1 MRYAAGAAASM
12 AWGRAGW
19 LAQVAVLSLLV
30 QPATLNADPWAEA
43 MPLARAS
50 LLLDVA
56 REGSRIIVVG
66 ERGQILLSSDR
77 AASWQQ
83 AEVPTRTTLT
93 AVRMVGGSRAW
104 AVGHDGLILHSDDG
118 GLTWSAQ
125 RTSAEPDRPLLD
137 LWFADASHG
146 VAVGAYMLLL
156 STEDGG
162 RTWRARI
169 DDPDGPHANAI
180 AEAPDGSLYVV
191 GEFGQILR
199 SDDRGRSWHR
209 LKSPYEGSL
218 FEVLTPDDG
227 AILVFGLRGHLFR
240 SEDRGASWRQIATG
254 TSATL
259 LGGLVRADGRIVVAG
274 SDGALLVSAD
284 GGHTFRLQH
293 RPDRQA
299 IVALIEL
306 DPNEVLA
313 VGEGGLTRIPDSSL
327 KEASGLTIGA
337 R

>member
-1 MRYAAGAAASM
+1 MALAG
-12 AWGRAGW
+12 AGW
-19 LAQVAVLSLLV
+19 LAQAAVLTLLA
-30 QPATLNADPWAEA
+30 QPAAPNAEPWAEA
-43 MPLARAS
+43 MPLGSSS

-56 REGSRIIVVG
+56 RDGSRIIVVG

-77 AASWQQ
+77 ATSWRQ
-83 AEVPTRTTLT
+83 AEVPTRSTLT
-93 AVRMVGGSRAW
+93 AVRMAGSGHAW
-104 AVGHDGLILHSDDG
+104 AVGHDGLILRSDDG
-118 GLTWSAQ
+118 GLTWSTQ

-137 LWFADASHG
+137 LWFADERHG
-146 VAVGAYMLLL
+146 IAIGAYMLLL

-162 RTWRARI
+162 RTWHARV

-180 AEAPDGSLYVV
+180 AQAPDRSLYVV

-199 SDDRGRSWHR
+199 SDDRGRSWHQ

-218 FEVLTPDDG
+218 FGVLTPDDG
-227 AILVFGLRGHLFR
+227 AIVAFGLRGHLFR
-240 SEDRGASWRQIATG
+240 SEDRGASWRQVPTG

-274 SDGALLVSAD
+274 SEGALLVSDD
-284 GGHTFRLQH
+284 GGHTFRLRH

-299 IVALIEL
+299 IAALVEL
-306 DPNEVLA
+306 GPNELLA
-313 VGEGGLTRIPDSSL
+313 VGEGGLTRILDDSVG
-327 KEASGLTIGA
+327 EASGVTPGA

>member
-1 MRYAAGAAASM
+1 M
-12 AWGRAGW
+12 ALARAGW
-19 LAQVAVLSLLV
+19 LAQVAVLTLLAA
-30 QPATLNADPWAEA
+30 PNAPYADPWAET
-43 MPLARAS
+43 MPLARSS

-56 REGSRIIVVG
+56 REGSRILVVG

-77 AASWQQ
+77 AVSWQQ

-93 AVRMVGGSRAW
+93 AVRMVGDHAW

-118 GLTWSAQ
+118 GLTWAAQ
-125 RTSAEPDRPLLD
+125 RSSAEPDRPLLD
-137 LWFADASHG
+137 LWFADQSHG
-146 VAVGAYMLLL
+146 VAIGAYMLVL

-162 RTWRARI
+162 RTWHARI

-180 AEAPDGSLYVV
+180 AEAPERSLYVV
-191 GEFGQILR
+191 GEFGEILR
-199 SDDRGRSWHR
+199 SGDRGRSWSR
-209 LKSPYEGSL
+209 LDSPYEGSL
-218 FEVLTPDDG
+218 FGVLTPNDG

-240 SEDRGASWRQIATG
+240 SEDRGASWRQIPTG

-274 SDGALLVSAD
+274 SDGTLLVSDD
-284 GGHTFRLQH
+284 GGHSFRLQH

-299 IVALIEL
+299 MAAVVEL
-306 DPNEVLA
+306 GPHELLA
-313 VGEGGLTRIPDSSL
+313 VGEGGLTRIRDGSL
-327 KEASGLTIGA
+327 VEGSGGA